1 MSPYAACKLINARL
15 KADEV
20 DKVLPPQMFYTYQ
33 KKKYIDFTS
42 EESVIAWYEK
52 KYLPMLRLRLIEV

>member
-15 KADEV
+15 KVDGV
-20 DKVLPPQMFYTYQ
+20 DKVLPPQMFYTY
-33 KKKYIDFTS
+33 KKKNYIDFTS
-42 EESVIAWYEK
+42 EESVIGWYEK